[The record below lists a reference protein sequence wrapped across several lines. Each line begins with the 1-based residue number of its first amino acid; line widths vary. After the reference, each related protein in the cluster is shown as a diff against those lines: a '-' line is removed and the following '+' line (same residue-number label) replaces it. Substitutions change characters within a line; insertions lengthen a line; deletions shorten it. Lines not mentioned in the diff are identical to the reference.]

1 MADYNI
7 NSGNLT
13 SLGTTGADN
22 FYFRTGGAPNVVIN
36 ALTGNDSV
44 WVQAS
49 QGALESGGV
58 GPFDGLYAALQ
69 GGADYLYASAETA
82 AVNSS
87 TTIRA
92 GAGGDT
98 LIFKAAA
105 GAAAEWTA
113 LQTYLGDGSDS
124 MNLAFTA
131 LNNSSIE
138 GGAGADTVV
147 LSGGS
152 ISTSQVLLGAGA
164 DNLAVSALSADTSY
178 FELGGG
184 SDTANFDIGA
194 LSAVTIGAGAG
205 DDTATLS
212 ATTFTSTLIDLGGG
226 LDTINVSAGLGRI
239 TVLGGADNDTLNF
252 VDTAV
257 ALTTSTLIRGDAG
270 NDSIYFS
277 GGVYS
282 TGVSVYGGV
291 GADTINISNIN
302 NGGSDTE
309 NALYLKYSAPADSN
323 LNTFD
328 YINASAGQ
336 TAVIQTPSLS
346 LQAVSNGQYA
356 GFSIQNGVALF
367 TSGSPTLAEAVDL
380 LDDVLNVGQAVAFS
394 AQGTDGQ
401 GGNLNNNTY
410 IFIQGGNLQNSPA
423 LDDYVIMTDQANA
436 TRVDIATN
444 TLNVQY
450 S

>member
-13 SLGTTGADN
+13 SLGTTAADN

-36 ALTGNDSV
+36 ALAGNDSV
-44 WVQAS
+44 WVEAS
-49 QGALESGGV
+49 QGALESGNV

-69 GGADYLYASAETA
+69 GGADYLYASAQTGG
-82 AVNSS
+82 VNSA

-98 LIFKAAA
+98 LLFKAGD

-113 LQTYLGDGSDS
+113 LQVMLGDGSDA
-124 MNLAFTA
+124 MNMAFTA
-131 LNNSSIE
+131 LNNSEIQ
-138 GGAGADTVV
+138 GGAGADTVI
-147 LSGGS
+147 LSGRE
-152 ISTSQVLLGAGA
+152 INTSEVLLGSGA
-164 DNLAVSALSADTSY
+164 DNLTVSAQSADASY

-184 SDTANFDIGA
+184 ADIGNFDIGA
-194 LSAVTIGAGAG
+194 ISAVTIGAGAG
-205 DDTATLS
+205 DDLVALS
-212 ATTFTSTLIDLGGG
+212 AATITSSLLDAGGG
-226 LDTINVSAGLGRI
+226 LDTVNVSAGTGTI
-239 TVLGGADNDTLNF
+239 TVLGGEGNDALNF
-252 VDTAV
+252 LGDKVDLLTASV
-257 ALTTSTLIRGDAG
+257 IRGDAG

-277 GGVYS
+277 GGQYD
-282 TGVSVYGGV
+282 TGVSVWGGV

-302 NGGSDTE
+302 NNGSNTE
-309 NALYLKYSAPADSN
+309 NALYLKYAAPADSN
-323 LNTFD
+323 LSTFD

-336 TAVIQTPSLS
+336 TAVIQTPNLS

-367 TSGSPTLAEAVDL
+367 TSGSPTLAQAVDM

-410 IFIQGGNLQNSPA
+410 IFIQGGNLQNSPV
-423 LDDYVIMTDQANA
+423 LDDYVIMTDQVNK
-436 TRVDIATN
+436 TTVDTTTN